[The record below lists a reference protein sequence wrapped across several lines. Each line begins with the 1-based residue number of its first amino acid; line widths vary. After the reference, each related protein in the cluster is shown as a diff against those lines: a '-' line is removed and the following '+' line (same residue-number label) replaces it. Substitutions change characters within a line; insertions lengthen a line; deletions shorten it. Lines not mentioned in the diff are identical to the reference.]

1 MQEFNEAIV
10 LAGGLGT
17 RLQGVVN
24 DLPKCMA
31 PVAGRPFLEYVLDY
45 LLTEKIQHTILS
57 VGYLKDKIVDHFGIE
72 YKGMA
77 LDYAVESV
85 PLGTGGAVKFAS
97 NFLHDDTAFILNGDT
112 FFEVSLSGLSKQFV
126 TDKADIALVLKTVP
140 DAGRYGN
147 VVLNSQNRI
156 TGFLEK
162 TALAKPGLINGGI
175 YLINRKCLRNA
186 NLPEKFSLEKDFF
199 EKYLETLYLTG
210 FESNAFFIDI
220 GIPEDYDKAQ
230 RLFSTT

>member
-57 VGYLKDKIVDHFGIE
+57 VGYLKDIIIDHFGIE
-72 YKGMA
+72 YKGMS

-97 NFLHDDTAFILNGDT
+97 NFLHGDVAFILNGDT
-112 FFEVSLSGLSKQFV
+112 FFEVTLSGLSKQFV
-126 TDKADIALVLKTVP
+126 KDKADIALVLKTVP

-147 VVLNSQNRI
+147 VVVNSQNRI

-162 TALAKPGLINGGI
+162 TAVAKPGLINGGI
-175 YLINRKCLRNA
+175 YLINRKCLQNA

-210 FESNAFFIDI
+210 FESDAFFIDI

-230 RLFSTT
+230 RLFSIP

>member
-1 MQEFNEAIV
+1 MQKIDEAIV

-45 LLTEKIQHTILS
+45 LTAEGIRHTILS
-57 VGYLKDKIVDHFGIE
+57 VGYLKEKIINHFGIE

-77 LDYAVESV
+77 LDYAVESE
-85 PLGTGGAVKFAS
+85 PLGTGGAVKFAC
-97 NFLHDDTAFILNGDT
+97 NFLHEDYSFILNGDT
-112 FFEVSLSGLSKQFV
+112 FFEVSLSDLSRQFM

-162 TALAKPGLINGGI
+162 TANSNPGLINGGI
-175 YLINRKCLRNA
+175 YLIDRKCLKNA

-199 EKYLETLYLTG
+199 EKNLESLYLTG